1 MGGGWRTKGGVL
13 SHCVLTEVD
22 KHPQF
27 TCQASMVA
35 DIKCS
40 LTSVPQRHIRTAL
53 HSGLSGIYWV
63 TEMMPVKADLAICS
77 SANGVSG

>member
-13 SHCVLTEVD
+13 SHCVLTEVH

-40 LTSVPQRHIRTAL
+40 LTSVLQRHIRTAL
-53 HSGLSGIYWV
+53 HSGLLLGHRNDAGESRPGY
-63 TEMMPVKADLAICS
+63 L
-77 SANGVSG
+77 